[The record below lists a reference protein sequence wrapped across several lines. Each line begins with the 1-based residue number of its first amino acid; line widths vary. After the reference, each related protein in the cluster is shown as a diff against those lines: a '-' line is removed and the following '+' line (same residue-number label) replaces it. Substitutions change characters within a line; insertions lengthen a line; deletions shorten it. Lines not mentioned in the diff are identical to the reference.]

1 MVIDTSAIIAIAYG
15 EPENAKFQQAI
26 AEDNLRLISV
36 ASVIE
41 ASIVVARKS
50 GRDAAPEALAQLDE
64 IISSLGLTIEPVT
77 AVHVGIARDA
87 YLRYGKSMHEAGLNY
102 GDCFSYALAK
112 DAGEPLLFK
121 GNDFSRTDIKPY
133 LADT

>member
-1 MVIDTSAIIAIAYG
+1 MVIDTSAIIAIAYD
-15 EPENAKFQQAI
+15 EPESAKFQRAI

-64 IISSLGLTIEPVT
+64 IFSSLGLTIEPVT
-77 AVHVGIARDA
+77 AVHIAIARDA
-87 YLRYGKSMHEAGLNY
+87 YIRYGKSMHEAGLNY

-121 GNDFSRTDIKPY
+121 GDDFSKTDIRPY